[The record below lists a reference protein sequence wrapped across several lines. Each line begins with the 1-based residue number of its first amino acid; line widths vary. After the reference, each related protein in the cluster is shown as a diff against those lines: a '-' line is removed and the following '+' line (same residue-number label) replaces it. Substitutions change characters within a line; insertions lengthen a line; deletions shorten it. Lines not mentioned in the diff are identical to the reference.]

1 MWWYAI
7 YQVSSSVQSRTASRV
22 KSRSEGTWAF
32 CSDQQWCGWIGGNHE
47 VNGLTSFWELFCL
60 SKMEGRPPQMRA
72 MSRVLVL
79 GSTILSFQREQIIHV
94 LPARWFEVEWI
105 FSAADTGITDCYC
118 IFHIIV
124 IAFVKES
131 KTISSFIYVCISS
144 PQQSYSTFKE
154 RSLRLLTFETSEV
167 SE

>member
-1 MWWYAI
+1 MFEAI
-7 YQVSSSVQSRTASRV
+7 YQVSSSVQSRTATRV

-32 CSDQQWCGWIGGNHE
+32 WFGADHD
-47 VNGLTSFWELFCL
+47 VDGLTSFWELFCL

-79 GSTILSFQREQIIHV
+79 GSTILSFQREQRIHV

-105 FSAADTGITDCYC
+105 FSAADSGITDC

-131 KTISSFIYVCISS
+131 KTISNFQFMRSS
-144 PQQSYSTFKE
+144 TNAKFVRHNFWHVSKTLFLLIFFFLLFQLF
-154 RSLRLLTFETSEV
+154 SL
-167 SE
+167 

>member
-32 CSDQQWCGWIGGNHE
+32 CSDQQWCGWIGGDHE
-47 VNGLTSFWELFCL
+47 VNGVTSFWELFCL

-72 MSRVLVL
+72 ISRVLVL
-79 GSTILSFQREQIIHV
+79 GSTILSFQREQRIHV

-105 FSAADTGITDCYC
+105 FSAADSGITDCYC

-124 IAFVKES
+124 IGFVKES
-131 KTISSFIYVCISS
+131 KT
-144 PQQSYSTFKE
+144 
-154 RSLRLLTFETSEV
+154 LRLLTLRHLIRVMRKHDLTNKKTATKTNIKPKN
-167 SE
+167 